1 MDFDDL
7 YESFVKALQNQ
18 TKDMEPSWE
27 DMADDSDELRNAI
40 LNMEKHMD
48 EIDKGNKSSSK
59 LSVITLVVAILTL
72 IATVVSILAS
82 FFHC

>member
-1 MDFDDL
+1 MDYDDL

-40 LNMEKHMD
+40 LNMEKHID

-59 LSVITLVVAILTL
+59 LSVITLAVAILTL
-72 IATVVSILAS
+72 IATIVSILAS
-82 FFHC
+82 FSHC